1 MQVNHTIMFKL
12 EMRADNKVTEEK
24 LLPDFEKATQAWKK
38 DRLCKDIENKISSLI
53 ANGFDRQQPVDG
65 LRIDFVDIASVG
77 SICSFTVSYKF
88 NREYTAEVEQ
98 KLYEATDLI
107 AREFVNNF
115 TLYFNYRAIDLNRY
129 KGMVRAVDYSI
140 IK

>member
-1 MQVNHTIMFKL
+1 MQVDKRIVFKL
-12 EMRADNKVTEEK
+12 EMNPGNKVTEEK

-53 ANGFDRQQPVDG
+53 TNGFDRQQPVDG

-77 SICSFTVSYKF
+77 SICSFTVTYRF
-88 NREYTAEVEQ
+88 NREYTDAVDQ

-115 TLYFNYRAIDLNRY
+115 TMYFDYRAIDLNRY
-129 KGMVRAVDYSI
+129 KGMVKAVGYSI
-140 IK
+140 K

>member
-38 DRLCKDIENKISSLI
+38 DRLCKDIENKIASLI

-88 NREYTAEVEQ
+88 NREYTTAVEQ

-129 KGMVRAVDYSI
+129 KGMVRAVNYSI
-140 IK
+140 K

>member
-77 SICSFTVSYKF
+77 SICSFTVSYRF

-129 KGMVRAVDYSI
+129 KGMVKAVDYSI
-140 IK
+140 K

>member
-107 AREFVNNF
+107 AGEFVNNF
-115 TLYFNYRAIDLNRY
+115 TMYFNYRAIDLNRY
-129 KGMVRAVDYSI
+129 KGMVRAVSYSI

>member
-1 MQVNHTIMFKL
+1 MQVDKRIVFKL
-12 EMRADNKVTEEK
+12 EMNPGNKATEEK

-38 DRLCKDIENKISSLI
+38 DRLCKDIENKIASLI

-77 SICSFTVSYKF
+77 SICSFTVSYRF
-88 NREYTAEVEQ
+88 NREYTDAVGQ

-107 AREFVNNF
+107 AREFVKNF
-115 TLYFNYRAIDLNRY
+115 TMYFDYRAIDFNHY
-129 KGMVRAVDYSI
+129 KGMVRAVSYSI
-140 IK
+140 S

>member
-12 EMRADNKVTEEK
+12 EMNPGNKVTEEK
-24 LLPDFEKATQAWKK
+24 LLPDFEKSEQAWKK
-38 DRLCKDIENKISSLI
+38 DRLCKDIMNKIASLI

-65 LRIDFVDIASVG
+65 LRIDFEDITSVG

-98 KLYEATDLI
+98 KLNEATDLI

-115 TLYFNYRAIDLNRY
+115 TMYFNYRAIDLNVY
-129 KGMVRAVDYSI
+129 KGMVRAVGYSI
-140 IK
+140 SK

>member
-1 MQVNHTIMFKL
+1 MQVDKRIVFKL
-12 EMRADNKVTEEK
+12 EMLPGNKVTEEK

-38 DRLCKDIENKISSLI
+38 DCLCKDITNKIASLI

-88 NREYTAEVEQ
+88 NREYTDAVGQ
-98 KLYEATDLI
+98 KLHEATDLI
-107 AREFVNNF
+107 AREFVKNF
-115 TLYFNYRAIDLNRY
+115 TMYFDYRAIDLNRY
-129 KGMVRAVDYSI
+129 KGMVKAVGYSI
-140 IK
+140 K

>member
-12 EMRADNKVTEEK
+12 EMRADNKVTDEK

-38 DRLCKDIENKISSLI
+38 DRLCKDIENKIASLI

-115 TLYFNYRAIDLNRY
+115 TMYFNYRAIDLNRY
-129 KGMVRAVDYSI
+129 KGMVRAVSYSI

>member
-1 MQVNHTIMFKL
+1 MQVDKRIVFKL
-12 EMRADNKVTEEK
+12 EMNPGNKVTEEK

-38 DRLCKDIENKISSLI
+38 DRLCKDITNKIASLI

-77 SICSFTVSYKF
+77 SICSFTVSYRF
-88 NREYTAEVEQ
+88 NREYTDAVAQ

-107 AREFVNNF
+107 AREFAKNF
-115 TLYFNYRAIDLNRY
+115 TMYFDYRAIDFNHY
-129 KGMVRAVDYSI
+129 KGMVKAVSYSI
-140 IK
+140 S

>member
-129 KGMVRAVDYSI
+129 KGMVRAVNYSI
-140 IK
+140 K

>member
-38 DRLCKDIENKISSLI
+38 DRLCKDIMNKISSLI

-88 NREYTAEVEQ
+88 NREYTTAVEQ

-115 TLYFNYRAIDLNRY
+115 TLYFNYRAIDFNHY
-129 KGMVRAVDYSI
+129 KGMVRAVNYSI
-140 IK
+140 K

>member
-1 MQVNHTIMFKL
+1 MQVDKKIVFKL
-12 EMRADNKVTEEK
+12 EMNPGNKVTEEK

-38 DRLCKDIENKISSLI
+38 DRLCKDIMNKIASLI

-77 SICSFTVSYKF
+77 SICSFTVSYRF
-88 NREYTAEVEQ
+88 NREYTDAVGQ

-107 AREFVNNF
+107 AREFVKNF
-115 TLYFNYRAIDLNRY
+115 TMYFDYRAIDFNHY
-129 KGMVRAVDYSI
+129 KGMVKAVSYSI
-140 IK
+140 S

>member
-115 TLYFNYRAIDLNRY
+115 TMYFDYRAIDFNHY
-129 KGMVRAVDYSI
+129 KGMVRAVNYSI
-140 IK
+140 K

>member
-1 MQVNHTIMFKL
+1 MQVDKRIVFKL
-12 EMRADNKVTEEK
+12 EMNPGNKVTEEK
-24 LLPDFEKATQAWKK
+24 LLPDFEKAEQAWKK
-38 DRLCKDIENKISSLI
+38 ERLCKDIENKIASLI

-88 NREYTAEVEQ
+88 NREYTDAVGQ
-98 KLYEATDLI
+98 KLHEATDLI

-115 TLYFNYRAIDLNRY
+115 TMYFDYRAIDFNHY
-129 KGMVRAVDYSI
+129 KGMVRAVNYSI
-140 IK
+140 S

>member
-12 EMRADNKVTEEK
+12 EMRADHKVTEEK

-38 DRLCKDIENKISSLI
+38 DRLCKDIENKIASLI

-115 TLYFNYRAIDLNRY
+115 TMYFDYRAIDFNHY
-129 KGMVRAVDYSI
+129 KGMVRAVNYSI
-140 IK
+140 K

>member
-115 TLYFNYRAIDLNRY
+115 TMYFNYRAIDLNRY
-129 KGMVRAVDYSI
+129 KGMVRAVNYSI
-140 IK
+140 K

>member
-88 NREYTAEVEQ
+88 NREYTAAVEQ

-140 IK
+140 K

>member
-1 MQVNHTIMFKL
+1 MQVDKRIVFKL
-12 EMRADNKVTEEK
+12 EMNPGNKVTEEK

-38 DRLCKDIENKISSLI
+38 DRLCKDIENKIASLI

-88 NREYTAEVEQ
+88 NREYTDAVGQ

-115 TLYFNYRAIDLNRY
+115 TMYFDYRAIELNRY
-129 KGMVRAVDYSI
+129 KGMVKAVGYSI
-140 IK
+140 K

>member
-1 MQVNHTIMFKL
+1 MQVDKRIVFKL
-12 EMRADNKVTEEK
+12 EMNPGNKVTEEK

-38 DRLCKDIENKISSLI
+38 DRLCKDITNKIASLI

-77 SICSFTVSYKF
+77 SICSFTVSYRF
-88 NREYTAEVEQ
+88 NREYTDAVAQ

-107 AREFVNNF
+107 AKEFVKNF
-115 TLYFNYRAIDLNRY
+115 TMYFDYRAIDFNHY
-129 KGMVRAVDYSI
+129 KGMVRTVSYSI
-140 IK
+140 S

>member
-38 DRLCKDIENKISSLI
+38 DRLCKDIMNKISSLI

-115 TLYFNYRAIDLNRY
+115 TMYFDYRAIDFNHY
-129 KGMVRAVDYSI
+129 KGMVRAVNYSI
-140 IK
+140 K

>member
-129 KGMVRAVDYSI
+129 KGMVRAVGYSI

>member
-38 DRLCKDIENKISSLI
+38 DRLCKDIENKIASLI

-115 TLYFNYRAIDLNRY
+115 TMYFDYRAIDFNHY
-129 KGMVRAVDYSI
+129 KGMVRAVNYSI
-140 IK
+140 K

>member
-1 MQVNHTIMFKL
+1 MQVDKIIKFKL
-12 EMRADNKVTEEK
+12 EMLPGNKVTEEK

-38 DRLCKDIENKISSLI
+38 DRLCKDIMNKIASLI

-77 SICSFTVSYKF
+77 SICSFTVSYRF
-88 NREYTAEVEQ
+88 NREYTDAVGQ

-107 AREFVNNF
+107 AQEFVKNF
-115 TLYFNYRAIDLNRY
+115 TMYFDYRAIDFNHY

-140 IK
+140 S